1 MDVRTEVEGESQ
13 AAEKRKEKKR
23 SNLSCKSVFC
33 EPVSHFRDLIIT
45 IIIIIDFL
53 SGLLP
58 SGVASANHLSS
69 PSEPSPSD
77 SRSGNE
83 KRRRLSIP

>member
-1 MDVRTEVEGESQ
+1 MDGGTEVEGESQ
-13 AAEKRKEKKR
+13 AAEKRREKKR

-33 EPVSHFRDLIIT
+33 EPVSHFRDLLVT
-45 IIIIIDFL
+45 IIVIIDSL

-58 SGVASANHLSS
+58 SGVASANHLPP
-69 PSEPSPSD
+69 PSEPSPCD

-83 KRRRLSIP
+83 KRRRPMIP